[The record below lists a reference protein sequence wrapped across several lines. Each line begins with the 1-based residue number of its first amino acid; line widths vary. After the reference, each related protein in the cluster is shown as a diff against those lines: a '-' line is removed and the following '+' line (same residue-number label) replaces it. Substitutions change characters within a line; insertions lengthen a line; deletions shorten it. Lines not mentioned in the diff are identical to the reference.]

1 MANCKECAITYD
13 EKNGFLSLDGVK
25 FGRIQYNGGRLVFQ
39 VFDKDRRRSQKRGT
53 RFVAIDLESLTTFIE
68 TLDVIRS

>member
-1 MANCKECAITYD
+1 MANCKECEITYD
-13 EKNGFLSLDGVK
+13 QANGFLLLDGVK
-25 FGRIQYNGGRLVFQ
+25 FGRIRYDNGRLVFV

-53 RFVAIDLESLTTFIE
+53 RFVSIDLDSLTTFIE